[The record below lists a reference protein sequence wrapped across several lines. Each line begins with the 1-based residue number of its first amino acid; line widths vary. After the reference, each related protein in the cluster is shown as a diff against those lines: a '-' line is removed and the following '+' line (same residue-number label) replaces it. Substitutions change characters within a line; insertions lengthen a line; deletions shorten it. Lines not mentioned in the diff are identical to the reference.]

1 MIKDIKIDSLD
12 RSEVNPNDEKYVKL
26 IFTKDNRVEI
36 IIENMSPNQVMVAAK
51 SLAQAAA
58 KLWSD
63 GND

>member
-12 RSEVNPNDEKYVKL
+12 RSEVNPDDEKYVKL

>member
-12 RSEVNPNDEKYVKL
+12 RSEVNPDDEKYVKL

-36 IIENMSPNQVMVAAK
+36 IIENMSPNQVMVASK

>member
-12 RSEVNPNDEKYVKL
+12 RSEVNPDDEKFVKL
-26 IFTKDNRVEI
+26 VFTKDNRVEI

-58 KLWSD
+58 KLWSN